1 MTPRDEAM
9 LVKELLSAL
18 IVPFGAGLIVSF
30 AALWLLHRLDRSWLW
45 MLAGAPLVWLLTY
58 VNPKLASGLAVG
70 IAVAVP
76 FYVVVR
82 LVLHIEVAIRDAE
95 EDDREPFL
103 IRSDQD

>member
-1 MTPRDEAM
+1 MTPQDEAV

-58 VNPKLASGLAVG
+58 VSLNLACGLAVG
-70 IAVAVP
+70 IVVAVP
-76 FYVVVR
+76 FYVVGR
-82 LVLHIEVAIRDAE
+82 LALHIEVAIRDAE
-95 EDDREPFL
+95 EEAREPFL
-103 IRSDQD
+103 IRGDRD

>member
-1 MTPRDEAM
+1 MTPQDEAM
-9 LVKELLSAL
+9 LVKELLSVL

-30 AALWLLHRLDRSWLW
+30 AALWLLHRLDHSWLW

-58 VNPKLASGLAVG
+58 VNPNLACGLAVG
-70 IAVAVP
+70 IVVAVP
-76 FYVVVR
+76 FYVV
-82 LVLHIEVAIRDAE
+82 LQLALHVEVAAE

>member
-1 MTPRDEAM
+1 MTPQDEAM
-9 LVKELLSAL
+9 LVKELLSVL

-30 AALWLLHRLDRSWLW
+30 AALWLLHRLDHSWLW

-58 VNPKLASGLAVG
+58 VNPNLACGLAVG
-70 IAVAVP
+70 IVVAVP
-76 FYVVVR
+76 FYVV
-82 LVLHIEVAIRDAE
+82 LQLALHVEVAIRNAE